1 MDPLSLFA
9 SIVWGSVGLGFL
21 IYGRKRRRP
30 VPAIGGIAL
39 MAVSYFMKPMAL
51 SLAGISI
58 ITAIYYLSKR
68 M

>member
-9 SIVWGSVGLGFL
+9 SVVWGSVGLGFL

-39 MAVSYFMKPMAL
+39 MAVSYFMKPMTL
-51 SLAGISI
+51 SLSGIAI
-58 ITAIYYLSKR
+58 IAAIYYLSKR